1 VATSA
6 IVLLIVTMVAILY
19 RRQRPWLLVGWL
31 WFVGLLVPVIGLVQI
46 GWQSIADRYVYL
58 PAVGIF
64 IMVAWS
70 IPATRPHLWFASAC
84 ALIALLTV
92 MTWIQASHWRNSHTL
107 FAHGAQVTRGNF
119 YAHQFLG
126 EALEAENDLSG
137 ALALYRAAANER
149 PPYAKFKIHE
159 NIANILI
166 RQGRNAEALMELKQA
181 VEVNP
186 DSSQAYGDMGSLKLM
201 TNEHEEA
208 AEYLR
213 HAIDLDPRNKAAQI
227 NYGIALVELGRW
239 NEAVAQLA
247 PIARAE
253 PKRVVVRTDLARA
266 LAGRGDVNQAIAELH
281 EILQIQPDYA
291 PAREVLQKIE
301 SRKPQ

>member
-1 VATSA
+1 MTS
-6 IVLLIVTMVAILY
+6 
-19 RRQRPWLLVGWL
+19 
-31 WFVGLLVPVIGLVQI
+31 
-46 GWQSIADRYVYL
+46 
-58 PAVGIF
+58 
-64 IMVAWS
+64 
-70 IPATRPHLWFASAC
+70 
-84 ALIALLTV
+84 
-92 MTWIQASHWRNSHTL
+92 IQASYWKNSQTL

-119 YAHQFLG
+119 YAHKFLG
-126 EALEAENDLSG
+126 ESLEAKNDLSG
-137 ALALYRAAANER
+137 ALELYRKAADEC
-149 PPYAKFKIHE
+149 PPYARIKVREK
-159 NIANILI
+159 IANILI
-166 RQGRNAEALMELKQA
+166 RQGRNAEALMELKRA

-186 DSSQAYGDMGSLKLM
+186 DSSEAYGDMGSLKLM

-281 EILQIQPDYA
+281 EILQIQPGYA
-291 PAREVLQKIE
+291 PARETLQKIE